1 MQSVMGSVMQ
11 PFIRRMGDL
20 TLHALYWMDRV
31 SGNTHGIP
39 REAMRQD
46 PTRATASS
54 WIVSPSCAPIRIG
67 AG

>member
-1 MQSVMGSVMQ
+1 MQSVMRSVMQ

-46 PTRATASS
+46 PY
-54 WIVSPSCAPIRIG
+54 
-67 AG
+67 

>member
-1 MQSVMGSVMQ
+1 MLNICGSREVGGRAATQSVMRSVMQ

-46 PTRATASS
+46 PY
-54 WIVSPSCAPIRIG
+54 
-67 AG
+67 

>member
-20 TLHALYWMDRV
+20 TLHALWMDRV

-46 PTRATASS
+46 PY
-54 WIVSPSCAPIRIG
+54 
-67 AG
+67 

>member
-46 PTRATASS
+46 PY
-54 WIVSPSCAPIRIG
+54 
-67 AG
+67 